1 MHRSLRTFCSI
12 IFFICC
18 AALMSAQFI
27 TVKACALCLAQ
38 QAIYVL
44 IGVISFLAIMKP
56 KTWKLAGL
64 SGGFLVLALTAGYH
78 SLVQFGILTDP
89 CSRVS
94 IGSVHEFLAALSAPS
109 CAQITWCLLGL
120 PVAIWNVALG
130 LLGGVICFV
139 WVRFPRILC
148 SDLSKSS
155 TS

>member
-1 MHRSLRTFCSI
+1 MHHSLRTFCSI

-18 AALMSAQFI
+18 AALVSAQFI
-27 TVKACALCLAQ
+27 TAKACALCLAQ
-38 QAIYVL
+38 QAIYVF
-44 IGVISFLAIMKP
+44 IGVMSFLAIVQP
-56 KTWKLAGL
+56 KTWKLAGIG
-64 SGGFLVLALTAGYH
+64 GGFMVLALTAGYH

-130 LLGGVICFV
+130 LLGGIICFL
-139 WVRFPRILC
+139 WARFPHLNSLTQR
-148 SDLSKSS
+148 D
-155 TS
+155 